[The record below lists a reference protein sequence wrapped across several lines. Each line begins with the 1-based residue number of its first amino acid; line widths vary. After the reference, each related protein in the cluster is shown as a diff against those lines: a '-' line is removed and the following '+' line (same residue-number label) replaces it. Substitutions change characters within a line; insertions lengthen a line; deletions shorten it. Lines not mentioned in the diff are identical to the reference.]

1 MPGSPIVQIFDAYEQ
16 AKKDVDPVTETS
28 VLRTFQDEESM
39 TRITYRDVGGESVF
53 VPTNLQSMCEFEM
66 KFVDRDAYKDV
77 CVLSAQSNSTCV
89 PQYMSVVH
97 LFYNTY
103 VSNYTDCPL
112 LSQNQVDGVVSMLFD
127 NAFNE
132 SVSEETRLAYSFFLS
147 QDVDVSARTTT
158 MTKSVLVLGSPL
170 TQDEDDD
177 EELTGY
183 NLDGPYQTFLEA
195 VGKDWV
201 DMFGFEDKFL
211 NSKYRNNFVMN
222 DRVSVKWLNEAI
234 LSVEFEYMVQTDMAM
249 AGASIVF
256 VMCWMWFH
264 MKSFP
269 LAMLGMYQ
277 IVMSIPIALF
287 LYRYFFQIYYFQ
299 SLHQMVIFLV
309 LGIGADDIFVFV
321 DGWKMFR
328 AKGYD
333 LKTRMHH
340 TFERTYK
347 DMMFFAE
354 VTNTNNN
361 NKYHHHQVPSKP
373 CFIRH
378 LQR

>member
-1 MPGSPIVQIFDAYEQ
+1 
-16 AKKDVDPVTETS
+16 
-28 VLRTFQDEESM
+28 
-39 TRITYRDVGGESVF
+39 
-53 VPTNLQSMCEFEM
+53 
-66 KFVDRDAYKDV
+66 
-77 CVLSAQSNSTCV
+77 
-89 PQYMSVVH
+89 
-97 LFYNTY
+97 
-103 VSNYTDCPL
+103 
-112 LSQNQVDGVVSMLFD
+112 
-127 NAFNE
+127 
-132 SVSEETRLAYSFFLS
+132 
-147 QDVDVSARTTT
+147 
-158 MTKSVLVLGSPL
+158 
-170 TQDEDDD
+170 
-177 EELTGY
+177 
-183 NLDGPYQTFLEA
+183 
-195 VGKDWV
+195 
-201 DMFGFEDKFL
+201 
-211 NSKYRNNFVMN
+211 MN

-347 DMMFFAE
+347 DMMF
-354 VTNTNNN
+354 
-361 NKYHHHQVPSKP
+361 
-373 CFIRH
+373 